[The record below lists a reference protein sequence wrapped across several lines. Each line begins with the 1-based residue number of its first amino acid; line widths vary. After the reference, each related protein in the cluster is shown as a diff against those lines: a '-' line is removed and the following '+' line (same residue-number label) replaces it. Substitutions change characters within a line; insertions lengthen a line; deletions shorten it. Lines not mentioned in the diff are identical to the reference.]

1 MIKAMTEIFTAKKL
15 EDAKK
20 MAVETFGVSEDY
32 IVFRILEQKKGLFSS
47 KVTVEAVYE
56 PIETTD
62 NAIDENN
69 KDTEEK
75 ASETKTS
82 ESAET
87 VEEPIYEEKS
97 VSYKENDTVS
107 NIESSESSEIIIE
120 EVQVQED
127 KNNSEDNIRKS
138 LERAKAYIINVYA
151 KMGVEASI
159 DEKDT
164 ENGLILNVSSKKNNG
179 DIIGHRGETLDAV
192 QYLASIV
199 ANRTEEDYCRI
210 MLDSSGYRAKR
221 KVTLERYA
229 EKMVKQVLRTGRAI
243 TLEAMNPYE
252 RRIIHSK
259 VSEFENISS
268 KSVGEDPHRK
278 VVISSTKK
286 YTKNG
291 NNRNQNN
298 RGKKPYRERRPEE
311 FKKSSF
317 DSMKTSFEKDYR
329 KPRPEDDVNAGLYGK
344 IEL

>member
-1 MIKAMTEIFTAKKL
+1 MTEIFTAKKL

-56 PIETTD
+56 PIETPH
-62 NAIDENN
+62 NAIDENI
-69 KDTEEK
+69 KYTEEK
-75 ASETKTS
+75 APETNTS
-82 ESAET
+82 EVT
-87 VEEPIYEEKS
+87 QTIEEQSFEEES
-97 VSYKENDTVS
+97 VSYEENNTV
-107 NIESSESSEIIIE
+107 NDIETSESSEIITEI
-120 EVQVQED
+120 VQVQED
-127 KNNSEDNIRKS
+127 ENNSNDNTRKS

-159 DEKDT
+159 EEKDT
-164 ENGLILNVSSKKNNG
+164 ENGLILNVSSKRNNG

-286 YTKNG
+286 YTKHG
-291 NNRNQNN
+291 NNRNQSNK
-298 RGKKPYRERRPEE
+298 GKKPYREKRPEE
-311 FKKSSF
+311 FKKSNL

>member
-56 PIETTD
+56 PIETPD

-97 VSYKENDTVS
+97 VSYKENDTVI

-138 LERAKAYIINVYA
+138 LERAKHI
-151 KMGVEASI
+151 
-159 DEKDT
+159 
-164 ENGLILNVSSKKNNG
+164 
-179 DIIGHRGETLDAV
+179 
-192 QYLASIV
+192 
-199 ANRTEEDYCRI
+199 
-210 MLDSSGYRAKR
+210 
-221 KVTLERYA
+221 
-229 EKMVKQVLRTGRAI
+229 
-243 TLEAMNPYE
+243 
-252 RRIIHSK
+252 
-259 VSEFENISS
+259 
-268 KSVGEDPHRK
+268 
-278 VVISSTKK
+278 
-286 YTKNG
+286 
-291 NNRNQNN
+291 
-298 RGKKPYRERRPEE
+298 
-311 FKKSSF
+311 
-317 DSMKTSFEKDYR
+317 
-329 KPRPEDDVNAGLYGK
+329 
-344 IEL
+344 